1 MLIVEHA
8 STLPKFEKI
17 VYKPIPV
24 RELLLEMKNLSE
36 LMIDLAYS
44 SALYNDKDL
53 AEDVLALERRVDS
66 LSYLLDM
73 EIMVAA
79 RDAKDAEAL
88 IGVSIVAASTD
99 KISDAAADIA
109 AIVTRNIGIHPIIGE
124 IFQKVEER
132 LMKVTVKPNS
142 EIVKKTIGELN
153 LAARMGVDIIAIRRN
168 HDWTLNPKETETVFQ
183 GDILITRGAPS
194 GIEEFKDIAEGTLT
208 ALDTEKRAKFE
219 EIVSRFVELKDTSEL
234 MMDLAYSS
242 LMLNSKELAEEVER
256 LEERM
261 DQLHTDF
268 ELLALTSDFKKE
280 EASGFLGLIR
290 LGVATEK
297 IADAAADMAE
307 VVLRGIEPHPILQLT
322 IKDAEETVTQAC
334 VTADSPLV
342 GKSLKEA
349 RVHEETGMWV
359 LVIKRN
365 DKCVRPRGDS
375 KISAGDVLVA
385 SGYTE
390 GVDDLRRLASPT
402 QTCIIE

>member
-1 MLIVEHA
+1 
-8 STLPKFEKI
+8 LPKFEKI

-79 RDAKDAEAL
+79 RDPKDAEAL
-88 IGVSIVAASTD
+88 IGISIVASSTD

-153 LAARMGVDIIAIRRN
+153 LAARMGVDIIAIHRN
-168 HDWTLNPKETETVFQ
+168 HDWTLNPKETEAVFQ
-183 GDILITRGAPS
+183 DDIIIMRGATS
-194 GIEEFKDIAEGTLT
+194 GIEEFKGLAEGKLT
-208 ALDTEKRAKFE
+208 TLDTEKRAKFE

-297 IADAAADMAE
+297 IADASADMAE
-307 VVLRGIEPHPILQLT
+307 VVLRGIEPHPILKLT
-322 IKDAEETVTQAC
+322 IKDAEETVAQAC

-342 GKSLKEA
+342 GKTLKEA

-365 DKCVRPRGDS
+365 DNCVRPRGDS
-375 KISAGDVLVA
+375 KIAVGDVLIA
-385 SGYTE
+385 SGYAE
-390 GVDDLRRLASPT
+390 GADDLRRLASPT
-402 QTCIIE
+402 QACNIE